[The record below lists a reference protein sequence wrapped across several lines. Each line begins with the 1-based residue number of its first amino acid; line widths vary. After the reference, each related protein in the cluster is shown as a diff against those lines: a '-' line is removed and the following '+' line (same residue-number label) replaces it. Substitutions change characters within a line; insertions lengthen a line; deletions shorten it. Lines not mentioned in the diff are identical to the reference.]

1 MSDKLNVAN
10 VFNREEEV
18 SPAHKN
24 KNLDYNESAHR
35 AQKYEQVLGASIVE
49 LEKLKGMAWNGVP
62 QGTPHQRQ
70 NCEGRRGS
78 YY

>member
-49 LEKLKGMAWNGVP
+49 L
-62 QGTPHQRQ
+62 
-70 NCEGRRGS
+70 
-78 YY
+78 

>member
-1 MSDKLNVAN
+1 MTISKNIINVLLPTVQEVQLSRPRKENTGEVSDKLNVAN

-49 LEKLKGMAWNGVP
+49 L
-62 QGTPHQRQ
+62 
-70 NCEGRRGS
+70 
-78 YY
+78 